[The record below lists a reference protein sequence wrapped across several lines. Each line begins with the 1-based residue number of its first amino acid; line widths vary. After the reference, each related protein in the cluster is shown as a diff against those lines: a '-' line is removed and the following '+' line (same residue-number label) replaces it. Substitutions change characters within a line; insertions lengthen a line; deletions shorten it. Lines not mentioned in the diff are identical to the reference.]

1 MSMTRSINRKRSHRE
16 TYMKRW
22 LKEHPPIIIYLN
34 SELHDWLKNVTLQT
48 GQSYTGF
55 ITQLLM
61 KYKDLDKE
69 IETKAK
75 EIAEKMFNEE
85 KTKLNEW
92 LKGKA
97 TEIYERGRK
106 DGYDNGYND
115 GFIDGFK
122 MALVHV
128 QSGAINIDILRRFR
142 ITEYTTTEQICNAL
156 YHNPWA
162 TIKCPFE

>member
-1 MSMTRSINRKRSHRE
+1 MPSNISRKRTHRE

-22 LKEHPPIIIYLN
+22 RKQHPPIQINLN
-34 SELHDWLKNVTLQT
+34 SELYDWLKKVTSET

-61 KYKDLDKE
+61 RYKDLDKE

-75 EIAEKMFNEE
+75 EIAERMYNEE
-85 KTKLNEW
+85 KAKLNEW

-97 TEIYERGRK
+97 TEIYERGHK

-122 MALVHV
+122 MALIHV

-142 ITEYTTTEQICNAL
+142 ITEYTTPEQICNAL
-156 YHNPWA
+156 YHNPWT